1 MTQSIQWKQIDK
13 PQGGA
18 PEQRQGHSMCYDEIR
33 QKVVLF
39 GGFESEPRVMHDE
52 TLEWDGREWVEIGMD
67 PYNRPLKRFLSAM
80 AYDPIRK
87 KIVLYGYVTILLSR
101 CSITRF
107 TSGKPFRKSIH
118 QSADS

>member
-18 PEQRQGHSMCYDEIR
+18 PEQRQGYSMCYDEIR

-52 TLEWDGREWVEIGMD
+52 ALEWDGREWVEIGMD

-87 KIVLYGYVTILLSR
+87 KSSYTGMLRYYYR
-101 CSITRF
+101 D
-107 TSGKPFRKSIH
+107 
-118 QSADS
+118 AA